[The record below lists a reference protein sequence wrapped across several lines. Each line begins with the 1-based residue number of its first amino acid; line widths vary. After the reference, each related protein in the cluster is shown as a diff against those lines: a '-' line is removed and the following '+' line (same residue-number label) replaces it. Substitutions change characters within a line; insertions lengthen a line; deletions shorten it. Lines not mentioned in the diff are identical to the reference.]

1 MMEAHSDEDIIE
13 QCGRMANT
21 CLDQAIGQLAEAAR
35 GIRHH
40 GRLNL
45 KIPIRSEIGCW
56 TQLRDASA
64 QTWMSSARGHN
75 WNWL

>member
-21 CLDQAIGQLAEAAR
+21 CLDPAIGQLAEAAH

-45 KIPIRSEIGCW
+45 KIPIRSEIG
-56 TQLRDASA
+56 
-64 QTWMSSARGHN
+64 
-75 WNWL
+75 